1 MPPETLNFTI
11 RRAGPIKAFYSL
23 AYYKR
28 THGCTST
35 IVVSTLQI
43 ECFSLFFAETRVCDM
58 STDYW
63 SVLVTLDQ
71 FGLSFEWMY
80 QSNEFRFIQL

>member
-1 MPPETLNFTI
+1 M
-11 RRAGPIKAFYSL
+11 
-23 AYYKR
+23 
-28 THGCTST
+28 
-35 IVVSTLQI
+35 STLQI

-71 FGLSFEWMY
+71 FGLSFECTY

>member
-1 MPPETLNFTI
+1 M
-11 RRAGPIKAFYSL
+11 
-23 AYYKR
+23 
-28 THGCTST
+28 
-35 IVVSTLQI
+35 STLQI

-80 QSNEFRFIQL
+80 QSNEFRFIQLRTRGHFKPRKDILATIYGLCTIHDVDVSFI

>member
-1 MPPETLNFTI
+1 M
-11 RRAGPIKAFYSL
+11 
-23 AYYKR
+23 
-28 THGCTST
+28 
-35 IVVSTLQI
+35 STLKI

-71 FGLSFEWMY
+71 FGLSFEWTY